1 MKLIPPIGGFI
12 LLCYTQFIYMYLVQ
26 FWYGGNVC
34 EWRGLGDSPYSD
46 IDDARKRVRALRE
59 QCYDSVEFRVLQLSA
74 P

>member
-1 MKLIPPIGGFI
+1 
-12 LLCYTQFIYMYLVQ
+12 MYLVQ